1 MFSGSASLKIAQA
14 IENVPLV
21 IIRKSVA
28 RAILEQDAHISYIT
42 YGILGAQQAW
52 PPVDICRSVVSSC
65 RTASSVVLPAR
76 FLQMHRCR
84 FHTRPGAAMGT

>member
-42 YGILGAQQAW
+42 YGILGAQQAR
-52 PPVDICRSVVSSC
+52 PPVEICRSVKSSHI
-65 RTASSVVLPAR
+65 ASSIVLPSR
-76 FLQMHRCR
+76 FLQWHRCR
-84 FHTRPGAAMGT
+84 LRTPPGAAMCM